1 MLEYDLPKL
10 VHNSS
15 YSRSAI
21 AIPST
26 SREVKL
32 LVQDLDVHTPSGV
45 AQMVPLIVVDIHPG
59 RLTFHPEA
67 LSISRDA
74 TLEFRLPRTDLSLFV
89 DSTRTDPSE
98 LQEFTWSGKEYASVQ
113 VRANLAEPRVFWVVD
128 KNCGSVCPSIASYY
142 GFLGGRFRIN
152 APNDTYAMIVD

>member
-10 VHNSS
+10 VYNLS

-21 AIPST
+21 AILST

-32 LVQDLDVHTPSGV
+32 LVQDLDVYTPSSV

-59 RLTFHPEA
+59 RLTFYPEA
-67 LSISRDA
+67 LSISRDT
-74 TLEFRLPRTDLSLFV
+74 TLEFRLLRTDLLLFV

-98 LQEFTWSGKEYASVQ
+98 LQEFT
-113 VRANLAEPRVFWVVD
+113 
-128 KNCGSVCPSIASYY
+128 
-142 GFLGGRFRIN
+142 
-152 APNDTYAMIVD
+152 